1 MNDTQ
6 RRKAFQRIKSMTTDR
21 FWSWMNWVHTKAYA
35 AAVRHYTE
43 AAEIVLPPRLQKQL
57 HAKAAE
63 IREEWD
69 GMKTINLDE
78 TEAED
83 FDHVLG
89 RDRDEK
95 GAVQDTG
102 AAT

>member
-6 RRKAFQRIKSMTTDR
+6 RRKAFQHIKSMTTDK
-21 FWSWMNWVHTKAYA
+21 FWAFQNHLHSRAY

-57 HAKAAE
+57 HAKAAV
-63 IREEWD
+63 IREDWD

-95 GAVQDTG
+95 GAVQDTS

>member
-1 MNDTQ
+1 MDDRQ
-6 RRKAFQRIKSMTTDR
+6 KRRIFQWVKSLSTER
-21 FWSWMNWVHTKAYA
+21 FWSWMNWLHSRAYA

-63 IREEWD
+63 IRELWD
-69 GMKTINLDE
+69 GMKTITLDE

-83 FDHVLG
+83 FDKVLG
-89 RDRDEK
+89 RRE
-95 GAVQDTG
+95 TE
-102 AAT
+102 